1 MMASRGGS
9 LPIERLAKNRTGA
22 KAEKGLYDR
31 NPIGLEHLPKVV
43 KPRLEGIQICRG
55 IAALLVLLFHMTQLS
70 QEKLGQAMLANLFAF
85 GSAGVDFF
93 FVLSGFI
100 LFFVHQ
106 TDLGRRDR
114 LKPFILKRLIR
125 VYPLYWLV
133 TLAIL
138 PVYFLAPQ
146 FGYGYERQL
155 DVILKSLWLLP
166 QAHLPIL
173 IVGWSLS
180 HEVLFYFI
188 FALAILF
195 PLKRFSRLLSGWLVG
210 TLAIFLLNVAGAFD
224 SEQHFLLWFIFSPH
238 NLEFMLG
245 CLAAYLVLKKQLK
258 ASNTFLLLLGTT
270 CFVAFGIAQAERSFS
285 FNPIVIYGIS
295 SALIVIGAAT
305 LEVQRSRPLVR
316 FFSFL
321 GDASY
326 SIYLTHYPCLSVL
339 LKLTI
344 AAQLINIIGYS
355 VTIGLL
361 LLTTVSVGCLTYVWL
376 EKPLVYR
383 LRGTI
388 VNQLTTA
395 TKASDSVAARA
406 IKVLFLDQS
415 GALGGAELCLLD
427 LVQPYRDRSLVCLF
441 ADGAFKTALQQQG
454 VAVKVV
460 ATKSIAV
467 RKESGLVQG
476 LQSLGQ
482 LLPITVTVARLSR
495 DYDVIYANTQ
505 KALVVGALASLL
517 SRRPLVYH
525 LHDILSADHFSR
537 TNRRLA
543 VTLAN
548 RCASRVI
555 ATSHASRDAFI
566 QAGGQAELVTVVY
579 NGFEPA
585 AYQLKDATLGQ
596 VNLNQRQQLG
606 LDGKYAIG
614 HFSRLSPWKGQHI
627 LIEALIH
634 CPDDVTAV
642 LVGDAL
648 FGEQEYVQ
656 ALKTQVATLGLQ
668 DRVQFLGFRSN
679 VVPIMQA
686 CDVIAHTSTAPEPFG
701 RVIVEAMLCGRPI
714 IASAAGGAV
723 ELVEPGVTGWLTPP
737 GDAQALATAIAQ
749 SRADPVHTQVI
760 AQTAQTQATARFDL
774 THIRQQIE
782 QLLQAVVKA
791 EG

>member
-1 MMASRGGS
+1 MMALQGGS
-9 LPIERLAKNRTGA
+9 LPIEQSARKRARAN
-22 KAEKGLYDR
+22 AEEAHDR
-31 NPIGLEHLPKVV
+31 DSIRLEHLPKVA

-55 IAALLVLLFHMTQLS
+55 VAALLVLLFHMTQLS
-70 QEKLGQAMLANLFAF
+70 QEKLGQAFLANLFAF

-100 LFFVHQ
+100 IFFVHQ
-106 TDLGRRDR
+106 ADLGRRDR
-114 LKPFILKRLIR
+114 LKPFMLKRLIR
-125 VYPLYWLV
+125 VYPLYWLI
-133 TLAIL
+133 TLAIV

-155 DVILKSLWLLP
+155 DVILKSLFLLP
-166 QAHLPIL
+166 QAHFPIL

-180 HEVLFYFI
+180 HEVLFYLI
-188 FALAILF
+188 FALAIVMPF
-195 PLKRFSRLLSGWLVG
+195 RRFSYLLSGWLVG
-210 TLAIFLLNVAGAFD
+210 TLAVFLLNVAGAFD
-224 SEQHFLLWFIFSPH
+224 PEQHFLLWFIFNPH

-245 CLAAYLVLKKQLK
+245 CLAAYVVLKKQLK
-258 ASNTFLLLLGTT
+258 VSNTFLLLLGTT
-270 CFVAFGIAQAERSFS
+270 CFIAFGMAQTERSLP
-285 FNPIVIYGIS
+285 FNPILIYGIS

-305 LEVQRSRPLVR
+305 LDVPRSRPFVR
-316 FFSFL
+316 LFSFL

-326 SIYLTHYPCLSVL
+326 SIYLTHYPCFSVL

-344 AAQLINIIGYS
+344 AAQFISIIGYS
-355 VTIGLL
+355 ATMSLL
-361 LLTTVSVGCLTYVWL
+361 LLTTLGVGCLTYVWL

-388 VNQLTTA
+388 VNQLATA
-395 TKASDSVAARA
+395 TKASDPVAATA

-415 GALGGAELCLLD
+415 GVLGGAELCLLD
-427 LVQPYRDRSLVCLF
+427 LVQSYRDRSLVCLF
-441 ADGAFKTALQQQG
+441 EDGAFKTALQQQG

-460 ATKSIAV
+460 ADKPIAV

-482 LLPITVTVARLSR
+482 LLPIAVAVARLSR

-525 LHDILSADHFSR
+525 LHDILSAAHFSR
-537 TNRRLA
+537 SNRRLA

-555 ATSHASRDAFI
+555 ATSNATRNAFI
-566 QAGGQAELVTVVY
+566 EAGGRAELVTVVY

-585 AYQLKDATLGQ
+585 AYQLQGKAESRL
-596 VNLNQRQQLG
+596 RQTLG
-606 LDGKYAIG
+606 LDGKCAIG

-634 CPDDVTAV
+634 CPDDVVAV

-668 DRVQFLGFRSN
+668 DRVQFLGFRSD

-686 CDVIAHTSTAPEPFG
+686 CDVVAHTSTAPEPFG

-714 IASAAGGAV
+714 IAAAAGGAM
-723 ELVEPGVTGWLTPP
+723 ELVEPGVNGWLTPP
-737 GDAQALATAIAQ
+737 GDAQALANAIAHC
-749 SRADPVHTQVI
+749 RADPAHTQAI
-760 AQTAQTQATARFDL
+760 AQTAQTQATDRFAL
-774 THIRQQIE
+774 THIRQQID
-782 QLLQAVVKA
+782 QLLQAILKVK
-791 EG
+791 G

>member
-1 MMASRGGS
+1 MQ
-9 LPIERLAKNRTGA
+9 
-22 KAEKGLYDR
+22 
-31 NPIGLEHLPKVV
+31 LEHLPKVA

-55 IAALLVLLFHMTQLS
+55 VAALLVLLFHVTQLS
-70 QEKLGQAMLANLFAF
+70 QEKLGQAFLANLFTF

-100 LFFVHQ
+100 IFFVHQ
-106 TDLGRRDR
+106 TDIGRRDR

-195 PLKRFSRLLSGWLVG
+195 PLKLFSRLLSGWLVG
-210 TLAIFLLNVAGAFD
+210 TLAIFLLNIAGAFD
-224 SEQHFLLWFIFSPH
+224 PEQHFLLWFIFSPH

-245 CLAAYLVLKKQLK
+245 CLAAYVVLQKQLK
-258 ASNTFLLLLGTT
+258 ASNTFLLLLGTA
-270 CFVAFGIAQAERSFS
+270 CFVAFGVAQTERSFP

-295 SALIVIGAAT
+295 STLIVIGAAT
-305 LEVQRSRPLVR
+305 LEVQRSRPFVR
-316 FFSFL
+316 LFSFL

-326 SIYLTHYPCLSVL
+326 SIYLTHYPCLSAL

-344 AAQLINIIGYS
+344 AAQLISIIGYS
-355 VTIGLL
+355 ATISLL
-361 LLTTVSVGCLTYVWL
+361 LLTTLSVGCLTYVWL

-383 LRGTI
+383 LRGTL
-388 VNQLTTA
+388 VNQLATA
-395 TKASDSVAARA
+395 TKASDPVTATAS
-406 IKVLFLDQS
+406 KVLFLDQS

-482 LLPITVTVARLSR
+482 LLPIAVTVARLSR

-555 ATSHASRDAFI
+555 ATSNATRDAFI
-566 QAGGQAELVTVVY
+566 QAGGHAELVTVVY

-585 AYQLKDATLGQ
+585 AYQLDVTLGQ

-606 LDGKYAIG
+606 LDGKFAIG

-627 LIEALIH
+627 LIEALVH
-634 CPDDVTAV
+634 CPKDVIAV

-656 ALKTQVATLGLQ
+656 ALKTQVTTLGLQ
-668 DRVQFLGFRSN
+668 DRVQFLGFRSD

-686 CDVIAHTSTAPEPFG
+686 CEVIAHTSTAPEPFG

-714 IASAAGGAV
+714 IAAAAGGAV

-737 GDAQALATAIAQ
+737 GDAQALAAAIAHC
-749 SRADPVHTQVI
+749 RADPAHTQAIV
-760 AQTAQTQATARFDL
+760 QTAQTQATDRFAL
-774 THIRQQIE
+774 SHIRQQID

>member
-1 MMASRGGS
+1 MTWHGGR
-9 LPIERLAKNRTGA
+9 LPIKQSAKNR
-22 KAEKGLYDR
+22 
-31 NPIGLEHLPKVV
+31 IGLIAEEPHDRVLLELPKVA

-55 IAALLVLLFHMTQLS
+55 IAALLVLLFHVTQLS
-70 QEKLGQAMLANLFAF
+70 QEKLGQAFLANLFAF

-100 LFFVHQ
+100 IFFVHQ
-106 TDLGRRDR
+106 ADLGQRDR

-125 VYPLYWLV
+125 VYPLYWV
-133 TLAIL
+133 ITLAIL

-155 DVILKSLWLLP
+155 DVILKSLFLLP
-166 QAHLPIL
+166 QPHLPIL
-173 IVGWSLS
+173 IVGWSLT

-188 FALAILF
+188 FALAILL
-195 PLKRFSRLLSGWLVG
+195 PLKLSSRLLSGWLVG
-210 TLAIFLLNVAGAFD
+210 TLAIFLLNFAGVFD
-224 SEQHFLLWFIFSPH
+224 PKQHFLLWFIFNPH

-245 CLAAYLVLKKQLK
+245 CLAAYLVLRKRLK
-258 ASNTFLLLLGTT
+258 TSNLFLLLLAAS
-270 CFVAFGIAQAERSFS
+270 CFLAFDIAQAERSFP
-285 FNPIVIYGIS
+285 FNPVIIYGIAS
-295 SALIVIGAAT
+295 TLIVIGAAT
-305 LEVQRSRPLVR
+305 LEVQRSHPLVR
-316 FFSFL
+316 LFSFL

-339 LKLTI
+339 VKLTI
-344 AAQLINIIGYS
+344 AAPLISIISYPA
-355 VTIGLL
+355 IMGLL
-361 LLTTVSVGCLTYVWL
+361 LLTTLSVGCLTYVWL
-376 EKPLVYR
+376 EKPLVNW

-388 VNQLTTA
+388 VKQLATA
-395 TKASDSVAARA
+395 TKASDAATA
-406 IKVLFLDQS
+406 TATKVLFLDQS
-415 GALGGAELCLLD
+415 DSLGGAELCLLD
-427 LVQPYRDRSLVCLF
+427 VVQPYRDRSLVCLF
-441 ADGAFKTALQQQG
+441 ADGPFKVALQERG
-454 VAVKVV
+454 VSVQVL
-460 ATKSIAV
+460 ATPPIAV

-482 LLPITVTVARLSR
+482 LLPIAVTVARLSR

-525 LHDILSADHFSR
+525 LHDILSAEHFSR

-566 QAGGQAELVTVVY
+566 EAGGRAELVAVVY

-585 AYQLKDATLGQ
+585 VYQSQGEA
-596 VNLNQRQQLG
+596 LNQFRQILG
-606 LDGKYAIG
+606 LDGKFAIG

-627 LIEALIH
+627 LIEALSH
-634 CPDDVTAV
+634 CPDDVVAV

-668 DRVQFLGFRSN
+668 DRVQFLGFRSD

-686 CDVIAHTSTAPEPFG
+686 CDVLAHTSTAPEPFG
-701 RVIVEAMLCGRPI
+701 RVIAEAMLCGRPI
-714 IASAAGGAV
+714 IASAAGGAM
-723 ELVEPGVTGWLTPP
+723 ELVEPGVTGWLIPP
-737 GDAQALATAIAQ
+737 GDAQALAAAIAH
-749 SRADPVHTQVI
+749 SRADPAHTQAI
-760 AQTAQTQATARFDL
+760 AQAAQTSAIDRFAL
-774 THIRQQIE
+774 SHVQQQIE

-791 EG
+791 GGSEQPSVSQ